1 MCIHMLP
8 VAMGIEHSVRTNL
21 LEFIC
26 KLNILVGIK
35 QTGKKE
41 GKEKDS
47 NSKTE
52 V

>member
-1 MCIHMLP
+1 MLP
-8 VAMGIEHSVRTNL
+8 VAMGTELHSVRTNL

-26 KLNILVGIK
+26 KLNILMGIK
-35 QTGKKE
+35 QAGKKE

-47 NSKTE
+47 NSKTD